1 MTVGSAVS
9 YFDQTLVLKALLVTA
24 FIFVGL
30 SLFTFQSRYDFSG
43 LAPFLFTGLMGM
55 LGMGLV
61 GLFVGWGK
69 VRWSLRTKESGRTW
83 LMSESV
89 VRQDYRTGL
98 LWFWCSAFQRIHS
111 V

>member
-69 VRWSLRTKESGRTW
+69 VRWSLNKR
-83 LMSESV
+83 
-89 VRQDYRTGL
+89 VR
-98 LWFWCSAFQRIHS
+98 
-111 V
+111 